1 MQTREETFLS
11 PTATFAL
18 TAILASMLGVVDWA
32 SGYELQFFV
41 FYFIPVAIAGWTCG
55 AKRGYVIAVLS
66 AGVWFAADMF
76 SGHPYTHVSLAVW
89 NTTIRLVSFLV
100 IAFAVARIRALLKQE
115 RSISDTL
122 EKTLSEV
129 KTLTGLLPI
138 CAGCKK
144 IRNDQGY
151 WQQSEE
157 YISKHTRAEFTH
169 GLCQECMR
177 KTLREAG
184 IPDDV
189 TGQTAGGDSPTCA
202 DADFGTP
209 QH

>member
-1 MQTREETFLS
+1 MQTRDETFLS
-11 PTATFAL
+11 PTSTFAWAAIL
-18 TAILASMLGVVDWA
+18 TAMLGVVDWA

-66 AGVWFAADMF
+66 AVVWLAADIF
-76 SGHPYTHVSLAVW
+76 SGQRYTHVSFAVW
-89 NTTIRLVSFLV
+89 NTTIRLLAFLV
-100 IAFAVARIRALLKQE
+100 LAFTVARIRTLLKQE
-115 RSISDTL
+115 RSISDEL

-151 WQQSEE
+151 WQQIED
-157 YISKHTRAEFTH
+157 YISKHTSAKFTH
-169 GLCQECMR
+169 GLCQECMQ
-177 KTLREAG
+177 KTLREGG

-189 TGQTAGGDSPTCA
+189 TDQTAGGDASTRA
-202 DADFGTP
+202 DAD
-209 QH
+209 